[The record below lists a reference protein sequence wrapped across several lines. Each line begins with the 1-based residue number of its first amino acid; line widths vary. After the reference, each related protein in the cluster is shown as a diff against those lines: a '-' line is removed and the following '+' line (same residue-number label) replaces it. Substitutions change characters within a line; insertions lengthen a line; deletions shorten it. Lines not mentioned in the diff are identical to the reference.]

1 MLVYP
6 PLAEATTPM
15 GKGFWQR
22 IPVVAE
28 MRSRGE
34 WGIHAARFCLRD
46 FGCGSAHGQENED
59 GVFLSDQV
67 ASGPCT
73 PCARRY
79 RESGDGSKST
89 STRLIAHAFHAKT
102 GGMKGV
108 VGVAVPLVVVMTN
121 RGPNGAGLGEGWGV
135 CWMYVMFPRQGVL
148 FTWAWMTMV
157 DNADDTSTAPING
170 LKNDEVVA
178 GAMAQ

>member
-1 MLVYP
+1 
-6 PLAEATTPM
+6 
-15 GKGFWQR
+15 
-22 IPVVAE
+22 
-28 MRSRGE
+28 
-34 WGIHAARFCLRD
+34 LRD

-79 RESGDGSKST
+79 PESGDGSKST

-108 VGVAVPLVVVMTN
+108 VGVTVPLSSCHDEQGTK
-121 RGPNGAGLGEGWGV
+121 RSGV
-135 CWMYVMFPRQGVL
+135 
-148 FTWAWMTMV
+148 
-157 DNADDTSTAPING
+157 
-170 LKNDEVVA
+170 E
-178 GAMAQ
+178 